1 MPEILL
7 PNNWQPRDYQ
17 ANLWGALE
25 AGKKRAVA
33 VWHRRAGK
41 DDVCLHW
48 TATSLMERVGTYWHM
63 LPEATQARKAVWDAI
78 NPHTG
83 KRRIDE
89 AFPVA
94 LRETTRENEMFI
106 KFKNGSTWQVVG
118 SDNFDSLVGSP
129 PVGVVFSEWALA
141 DPSAWAYIRPIL
153 KENGGW
159 ALFIY
164 TPRGRNHGATFYEA
178 AKSDPE
184 WFAELLPA
192 TKTGVFSQTDLDQ
205 EKAEYIREYG
215 QDDGEGRFR
224 QEYLCDFQAG
234 VIGAYYTR
242 EMAAADEEG
251 RIKALRADPVVRV
264 HTAWDLGNR
273 DSTAIWM
280 FQIIGGET
288 RCLDFL
294 ESSGVGLEWYVREL
308 NERANKRGWV
318 WGDDI
323 LPHDAEG
330 LESQDKTRNQ
340 ILQSLGRSTIVL
352 PNARIHDGISA
363 ARATLRNTWFDAENC
378 KRGIEALRQY
388 RKEWDDKR
396 KVFHDRPLHDWASHP
411 ADAYRYLALGIDRV
425 SRDGWSK
432 PIAYP
437 KKTGIV

>member
-1 MPEILL
+1 
-7 PNNWQPRDYQ
+7 
-17 ANLWGALE
+17 
-25 AGKKRAVA
+25 
-33 VWHRRAGK
+33 
-41 DDVCLHW
+41 
-48 TATSLMERVGTYWHM
+48 MERVGTYWHM

-294 ESSGVGLEWYVREL
+294 ESSGVGLQWYVREL
-308 NERANKRGWV
+308 NNRANMRGWV

-432 PIAYP
+432 PIKYP